1 MKRPLTV
8 KQLKEVL
15 DTLPDDMR
23 IIIDDY
29 EYGVG
34 YVSDIAVVGACEYLD
49 SEKTTYSGT
58 HTLDIIDNDYIK
70 EGTYEEVFYI
80 SRNEIFESI
89 VKEFEWEGD

>member
-1 MKRPLTV
+1 MKKPLTV

-23 IIIDDY
+23 IIIDEYEGGVDY
-29 EYGVG
+29 I
-34 YVSDIAVVGACEYLD
+34 SDIAVVGICEKED
-49 SEKTTYSGT
+49 KTSYTGDYT
-58 HTLDIIDNDYIK
+58 TDIIDNDSAK

-89 VKEFEWEGD
+89 IQEFEWE

>member
-23 IIIDDY
+23 IIIDGY
-29 EYGVG
+29 EGDLD
-34 YVSDIAVVGACEYLD
+34 YVSDIAVVGICEKED
-49 SEKTTYSGT
+49 KTSYTGDYT
-58 HTLDIIDNDYIK
+58 TDIIENDSIK

-80 SRNEIFESI
+80 SRNEIFDSI